1 MTGMTSRG
9 EHPAADG
16 MPAHGI
22 DAAGR
27 LIVALD
33 LPSVADARALVAKLT
48 GIASFYKVGLQLQM
62 APGVEGFV
70 REIIEGGNKVFLDY
84 KYFDIG
90 ETVEKAVR
98 RAAELGVT
106 FLTVHGHA
114 EIMRAAARG
123 KAGSALKVL
132 CVTLLTS
139 LDAADVKEIFGT
151 EIAVKDF
158 VLARAR
164 KAAEAGCDGVIASPA
179 EAAAIRRTVG
189 SREFLIVTPG
199 VRRASDRTQ
208 DHKRSGTPAAALG
221 DGADYLVVGRPI
233 VQSEDPAAEA
243 RAFVQEMGAALSPP
257 A

>member
-1 MTGMTSRG
+1 MTSRREQPVAKAVPEG
-9 EHPAADG
+9 AV
-16 MPAHGI
+16 

-33 LPSVADARALVAKLT
+33 LPSVPAARALVAKLA
-48 GIASFYKVGLQLQM
+48 GIVSFYKVGLQLQM
-62 APGVEGFV
+62 APGVEGFI
-70 REIIEGGNKVFLDY
+70 RELIAGGNKVFLDY

-98 RAAELGVT
+98 RAAEFGVT

-139 LDAADVKEIFGT
+139 LDAADVREIFGT

-158 VLARAR
+158 VLARAK
-164 KAAEAGCDGVIASPA
+164 KAAEAGCDGIIASPA
-179 EAAAIRRTVG
+179 EAAAIRRAVG

-199 VRRASDRTQ
+199 VRRATDRTQ

-233 VQSEDPAAEA
+233 VQSQDPAAEA
-243 RAFVQEMGAALSPP
+243 RAFVHEMRAALNPP

>member
-1 MTGMTSRG
+1 MTSRNQQQAG
-9 EHPAADG
+9 RNQQHAGPV
-16 MPAHGI
+16 

-33 LPSVADARALVAKLT
+33 LPSVGEARALVAKLA
-48 GIASFYKVGLQLQM
+48 GAVSFYKVGLQLQM
-62 APGVEGFV
+62 APGVEGFI
-70 REIIEGGNKVFLDY
+70 RELIDGGNQVFLDY

-98 RAAELGVT
+98 RAAEFGVT
-106 FLTVHGHA
+106 FLTVHGQA

-139 LDAADVKEIFGT
+139 LDAADVKELFGT

-164 KAAEAGCDGVIASPA
+164 KSFESGCDGVIASPA
-179 EAAAIRRTVG
+179 EAAAIRAAIRG
-189 SREFLIVTPG
+189 GDFLIVTPG
-199 VRRASDRTQ
+199 VRRASDSTQ

-233 VQSEDPAAEA
+233 VQSADPAAEA
-243 RAFVQEMGAALSPP
+243 RAFVKEMQAALD
-257 A
+257 ARG